1 MSVFWIIAPLAVASV
16 LAIAVT
22 TVHRRLPPK
31 RAAQML
37 AVTLVVVLGA
47 AVPTVLILSLGYLT
61 HIPLLGT
68 GFEWCA
74 RVFGVHQNVP
84 AGVGIPAS
92 IAAVAGTWG
101 AIKVLRS
108 QRRLSHHHVGPVEV
122 IAHDQP
128 FAFTLPGRAGH
139 VVMSSGLVEFLDEDE
154 LSVVLTHERA
164 HGRHRHD
171 RYLMVAKLGVAVAPM
186 LRPLSSRL
194 EFSLERWA
202 DESAALA
209 CGDRSFVARTLGK
222 VALGTS
228 SPEMSLSFAGL
239 GIPARMTALLAPAVT
254 PPTLRHM
261 ASLYAGVAITGV
273 LAIYQLHHLAT
284 LFLALCPG

>member
-1 MSVFWIIAPLAVASV
+1 MSVFWLVAPLAAASV
-16 LAIAVT
+16 LAIGVT
-22 TVHRRLPPK
+22 AVHRRLPPK
-31 RAAQML
+31 WAAQTL
-37 AVTLVVVLGA
+37 ALTLVVVMGA

-74 RVFGVHQNVP
+74 KVFGVHENVP
-84 AGVGIPAS
+84 ATVGLPASVVAIVGI
-92 IAAVAGTWG
+92 WG
-101 AIKVLRS
+101 AIKVFRS
-108 QRRLSHHHVGPVEV
+108 QRRLSHHQVGPVEV

-139 VVMSSGLVEFLDEDE
+139 IVMSSGLVEFLDEDE

-171 RYLMVAKLGVAVAPM
+171 RYLVIAKLAVAVAPM

-209 CGDRSFVARTLGK
+209 CDDRTFVARTLGK
-222 VALGTS
+222 VALGAP
-228 SPEMSLSFAGL
+228 SPMMSLSFAGL
-239 GIPARMTALLAPAVT
+239 GVPARMTALLEPMATPPSVRQMTPLCLGVAVT
-254 PPTLRHM
+254 GLF
-261 ASLYAGVAITGV
+261 
-273 LAIYQLHHLAT
+273 AIYQLHHLVKLIVT
-284 LFLALCPG
+284 LCPG